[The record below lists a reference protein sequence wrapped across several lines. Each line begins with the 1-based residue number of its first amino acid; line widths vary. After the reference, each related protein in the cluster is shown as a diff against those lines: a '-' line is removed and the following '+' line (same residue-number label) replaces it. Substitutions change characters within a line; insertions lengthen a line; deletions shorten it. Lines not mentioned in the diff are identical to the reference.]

1 MRIRAIALLI
11 SVYCIPAFYT
21 GCSLEDDGISR
32 EQDRHNVV
40 LLCKKDASSATLSEI
55 RHSDIFIFNDNP
67 LKRLDSYQHSEGG
80 GPVKAAS
87 RRGDKIM
94 VAIANAPMPSDGWRS
109 VNSYEGIQ
117 EEISLLQ
124 NEDPE
129 CPVMSGEAMIS
140 SGSDEMHY
148 VEMERLV
155 SEIRINSIRTDF
167 SGREYDGEPLTD
179 VRIYLT
185 NVNASCKYLKKDGFS
200 PEMIVNPGFLDMD
213 ALSGFKDRSLLY
225 ADTEDIGEE
234 TLYPGIKLFCYPN
247 DSPEETPG
255 SPFTRLVI
263 EGKISGHTYWY
274 PVTINRGDFGIA
286 SGGDGKGI
294 GRNMC
299 YTYDFTILRTG
310 TSDPDIPVCK
320 DDISVTCMVEP
331 WKEMENETVTF

>member
-1 MRIRAIALLI
+1 MRMTNWNKFGLGMLCIAL
-11 SVYCIPAFYT
+11 
-21 GCSLEDDGISR
+21 
-32 EQDRHNVV
+32 
-40 LLCKKDASSATLSEI
+40 
-55 RHSDIFIFNDNP
+55 
-67 LKRLDSYQHSEGG
+67 
-80 GPVKAAS
+80 AAS
-87 RRGDKIM
+87 CSIATSMDATIDREIEAATRMKEASKTPTPAANENLIKVKDEIWLGDK
-94 VAIANAPMPSDGWRS
+94 
-109 VNSYEGIQ
+109 
-117 EEISLLQ
+117 
-124 NEDPE
+124 
-129 CPVMSGEAMIS
+129 
-140 SGSDEMHY
+140 
-148 VEMERLV
+148 
-155 SEIRINSIRTDF
+155 SIV
-167 SGREYDGEPLTD
+167 EYDGEPLTD